1 VGKDAEDEIRE
12 AREKA
17 VRARERVGVRMDTAR
32 AGSGTAVLSFGASMM
47 AWRRR
52 TEGEDE
58 GRFERFSLSS
68 ALETLDVQ
76 LIKLIEILRTWGV
89 DWAGAKEMHAADKDE
104 AAMAR
109 LGTLRMTRCAICP
122 RARRSTSRTPRSA
135 T

>member
-1 VGKDAEDEIRE
+1 
-12 AREKA
+12 
-17 VRARERVGVRMDTAR
+17 
-32 AGSGTAVLSFGASMM
+32 M

-104 AAMAR
+104 GEEINLPYAAFCYLIRR
-109 LGTLRMTRCAICP
+109 LAPIKYLPA
-122 RARRSTSRTPRSA
+122 A

>member
-1 VGKDAEDEIRE
+1 MGKDVEDEIRE

-17 VRARERVGVRMDTAR
+17 VRAREHVGVRMDTAR

-89 DWAGAKEMHAADKDE
+89 DWAGAKEMHAVDKDE
-104 AAMAR
+104 AVMGEEINLPYAAFCYLIRR
-109 LGTLRMTRCAICP
+109 LAPIEYLPA
-122 RARRSTSRTPRSA
+122 A